1 MWISLK
7 LFFEFVLETTAHFK
21 RLPIEI
27 LQSPRA
33 TASKQKMQNIVMT
46 TVDFSRE
53 TLKNVCGHLRKQT
66 SPFILSIQ
74 LIPKGRDTGRLP
86 LYPIILWLLV
96 SLHILDKV
104 TDCISEF
111 VAPRAVFWACI
122 QTSTTSLIAL
132 HAKNKGN
139 RRLLKWAIFFK
150 TKSTHYHS
158 CFKKYNS
165 LYRINFCRQFQGRLT
180 KRKL

>member
-33 TASKQKMQNIVMT
+33 TASKRKMQNIVMT

-111 VAPRAVFWACI
+111 VAPRAVFLACI

-139 RRLLKWAIFFK
+139 RRLLKWAIFF
-150 TKSTHYHS
+150 
-158 CFKKYNS
+158 
-165 LYRINFCRQFQGRLT
+165 
-180 KRKL
+180 